1 MLNFF
6 KSKIKVSKSEMWAF
20 SLIAIF
26 GFVGLVASF
35 ILSIDEFTVL
45 KNPNAVLSCSVNIVL
60 NCSAVMQT
68 WQASLLGF
76 PNMFIGLMAF
86 PVIITVGVIGL
97 SGFKVRW
104 FYNAVNAGLLVCVL
118 FSYWLFFNSL
128 YVIGTLCPWC
138 LTVTFSATILFA
150 AITYYNLYQNNY
162 GLSKSFDR
170 RVQNFLKKGFVQLIV
185 ASWIVLMICLVYIRF
200 GTALFI

>member
-1 MLNFF
+1 
-6 KSKIKVSKSEMWAF
+6 MWAF